1 MICTPSGILTTISSI
16 NIPILHPNNS
26 QLSIVNYQFL
36 MYLIDTHTHV
46 YDHQFSL
53 DRIEAMQRALD
64 AGVGMMLLPN
74 VDASTITP
82 MLELHE
88 QYPDCTRVM
97 MGLQPE
103 EVKED
108 YKDVL
113 STMEKEL
120 EKGIY
125 VGVGEVGLD
134 FYWDSTFEKEQ
145 LDAFETQLD
154 WAKQLHLPLS
164 IHCRNAFDKMV
175 KILERKQDGGL
186 RGIMH
191 CFTGTEEEA
200 KVYLELGFH
209 LGLGGVTTYKNCGVK
224 EYLSNLPLDRIV
236 LETDAPYLAPVP
248 CRGKRNEP
256 AFLVHTAQKI
266 ADILQ
271 IPVEELAAATTANA
285 QSLFGA

>member
-1 MICTPSGILTTISSI
+1 
-16 NIPILHPNNS
+16 
-26 QLSIVNYQFL
+26 

-53 DRIEAMQRALD
+53 DRNDAMQRALD

-74 VDASTITP
+74 VDASTIAP

-108 YKDVL
+108 YKEVL
-113 STMEKEL
+113 SIMEKEL
-120 EKGIY
+120 ERGMY

-134 FYWDSTFEKEQ
+134 FYWDATFEKQQ

-154 WAKQLHLPLS
+154 WAKQLGLPLS

-175 KILERKQDGGL
+175 KILERKQEGGL

-209 LGLGGVTTYKNCGVK
+209 LGLGGVITYKNCGVK
-224 EYLSNLPLDRIV
+224 DYLPNLPFDRIV
-236 LETDAPYLAPVP
+236 LETDAPYLSPVP

-256 AFLVHTAQKI
+256 AFLVHTAQII
-266 ADILQ
+266 AEIMQVSFKDI
-271 IPVEELAAATTANA
+271 VEITSSNA
-285 QSLFGA
+285 QVLFGIA

>member
-1 MICTPSGILTTISSI
+1 M
-16 NIPILHPNNS
+16 H
-26 QLSIVNYQFL
+26 
-36 MYLIDTHTHV
+36 LIDTHTHI

-53 DRIEAMQRALD
+53 DRKETIERALT
-64 AGVGMMLLPN
+64 AGVSMMLLPN
-74 VDASTITP
+74 VDASTIAP
-82 MLELHE
+82 MLELHGQFPE
-88 QYPDCTRVM
+88 CTRVM

-108 YKDVL
+108 YKSVL
-113 STMEKEL
+113 SRMEKEL
-120 EKGIY
+120 ERGIY

-134 FYWDSTFEKEQ
+134 FYWDSTFEKQQ

-154 WAKQLHLPLS
+154 WAKQLKLPLS
-164 IHCRNAFDKMV
+164 IHCRNAFEKMV
-175 KILERKQDGGL
+175 KILEKKQDGGL

-224 EYLSNLPLDRIV
+224 DYLPKLPLDRIV

-256 AFLVHTAQKI
+256 AFLVHTAQRI

-271 IPVEELAAATTANA
+271 MPIEKLAAMTTANV
-285 QSLFGA
+285 QSLFGL

>member
-1 MICTPSGILTTISSI
+1 
-16 NIPILHPNNS
+16 
-26 QLSIVNYQFL
+26 
-36 MYLIDTHTHV
+36 MYLVDTHTHV

-53 DRIEAMQRALD
+53 DRNEAMQRAID
-64 AGVGMMLLPN
+64 AGVKMLLLPN
-74 VDASTITP
+74 VDASTIAL

-108 YKDVL
+108 YKQVL
-113 STMEKEL
+113 SMMEKEL

-125 VGVGEVGLD
+125 AGVGEVGLD
-134 FYWDSTFEKEQ
+134 FYWDATFEKEQ

-164 IHCRNAFDKMV
+164 IHCRNAFDKMT
-175 KILERKQDGGL
+175 KLLEKHQDGGL
-186 RGIMH
+186 SGIMH

-224 EYLSNLPLDRIV
+224 DYLPNLPLDRIV

-256 AFLVHTAQKI
+256 AFLVHTAQRI

-271 IPVEELAAATTANA
+271 LPVEELAAVTTANA
-285 QSLFGA
+285 QSLFGL

>member
-1 MICTPSGILTTISSI
+1 MK
-16 NIPILHPNNS
+16 
-26 QLSIVNYQFL
+26 
-36 MYLIDTHTHV
+36 MYLIDTHTHI

-53 DRIEAMQRALD
+53 DRNETVQRALE
-64 AGVGMMLLPN
+64 AGVKMMLLPN
-74 VDASTITP
+74 VDASTIAP
-82 MLELHE
+82 MLELHG

-108 YKDVL
+108 YKAVL
-113 STMEKEL
+113 SQMEKEL
-120 EKGIY
+120 GEASPASRGPLSLSKGPQSRVQYI
-125 VGVGEVGLD
+125 GVGEVGLD
-134 FYWDSTFEKEQ
+134 FYWDATYEKQQ

-154 WAKQLHLPLS
+154 WAKQLGLPLS

-175 KILERKQDGGL
+175 KIIEKKQDGGL

-200 KVYLELGFH
+200 KAYLDLGFH

-224 EYLSNLPLDRIV
+224 DFLPDLPLDRIV
-236 LETDAPYLAPVP
+236 LETDSPYLAPVP

-256 AFLVHTAQKI
+256 AFLVHTAKKI

-271 IPVEELAAATTANA
+271 ITVEELAEATTKNV
-285 QSLFGA
+285 QLLFGL

>member
-1 MICTPSGILTTISSI
+1 M
-16 NIPILHPNNS
+16 N
-26 QLSIVNYQFL
+26 
-36 MYLIDTHTHV
+36 LIDTHTHI

-53 DRIEAMQRALD
+53 DRNETVQRALE
-64 AGVGMMLLPN
+64 AGVKMMLLPN
-74 VDASTITP
+74 VDASTIAP

-88 QYPDCTRVM
+88 QFPDCTRVM

-108 YKDVL
+108 YMTVL
-113 STMEKEL
+113 AMMEKEL
-120 EKGIY
+120 ERNIY
-125 VGVGEVGLD
+125 IGVGEVGLD
-134 FYWDSTFEKEQ
+134 FYWDSTFEKQQ

-175 KILERKQDGGL
+175 KILEKKQDGGL

-191 CFTGTEEEA
+191 CFTGTEDEA
-200 KVYLELGFH
+200 IVYLDLGFH

-224 EYLSNLPLDRIV
+224 DFLPRLPLDRIV

-266 ADILQ
+266 AEIMQ
-271 IPVEELAAATTANA
+271 IPYNELVNAVSANTN
-285 QSLFGA
+285 SLFSI

>member
-1 MICTPSGILTTISSI
+1 
-16 NIPILHPNNS
+16 
-26 QLSIVNYQFL
+26 
-36 MYLIDTHTHV
+36 MYLVDTHTHV

-53 DRIEAMQRALD
+53 DRNEAMKRALD

-74 VDASTITP
+74 VDASTIAP

-88 QYPDCTRVM
+88 QHPDCTRVM

-108 YKDVL
+108 YKEVL
-113 STMEKEL
+113 SMMEKEL
-120 EKGIY
+120 ERGIY
-125 VGVGEVGLD
+125 IGVGEVGLD
-134 FYWDSTFEKEQ
+134 FYWDVTFERQQ
-145 LDAFETQLD
+145 LDALEIQLD
-154 WAKQLHLPLS
+154 WAKQLGLPLS

-175 KILERKQDGGL
+175 KILEKKQDGGL

-191 CFTGTEEEA
+191 CYTGTEEEA
-200 KVYLELGFH
+200 KVYLELGFY

-224 EYLSNLPLDRIV
+224 DYLPNLPLDRIV

-256 AFLVHTAQKI
+256 SFLVYTAKCI
-266 ADILQ
+266 AVILQ
-271 IPVEELAAATTANA
+271 MPLEDFAAATTSNVKD
-285 QSLFGA
+285 LFQF

>member
-1 MICTPSGILTTISSI
+1 
-16 NIPILHPNNS
+16 
-26 QLSIVNYQFL
+26 
-36 MYLIDTHTHV
+36 
-46 YDHQFSL
+46 
-53 DRIEAMQRALD
+53 
-64 AGVGMMLLPN
+64 MMLMPN
-74 VDASTITP
+74 VDASTIAP
-82 MLELHE
+82 MLELH
-88 QYPDCTRVM
+88 QKYPDCTRVM

-108 YKDVL
+108 YKAVL
-113 STMEKEL
+113 SVMEKEL
-120 EKGIY
+120 SDASPSSPVLCPQSSVPSPPSRVHY

-134 FYWDSTFEKEQ
+134 FYWDATYEKQQ

-154 WAKQLHLPLS
+154 WAKQLSLSLS

-175 KILERKQDGGL
+175 KILEKKQDGSL

-200 KVYLELGFH
+200 KVYLDLGFH

-224 EYLSNLPLDRIV
+224 EFLPNLPLDRIV

-266 ADILQ
+266 AEILQ
-271 IPVEELAAATTANA
+271 IPVEELAEATTKNV
-285 QSLFGA
+285 QTLFQL

>member
-1 MICTPSGILTTISSI
+1 
-16 NIPILHPNNS
+16 
-26 QLSIVNYQFL
+26 
-36 MYLIDTHTHV
+36 MYLIDTHTHI

-53 DRIEAMQRALD
+53 DRNETVQRALD
-64 AGVGMMLLPN
+64 AGVKMMLLPN
-74 VDASTITP
+74 VDTSTIAP

-88 QYPDCTRVM
+88 QYPDCTCVM

-103 EVKED
+103 EVRED
-108 YKDVL
+108 YKQVL
-113 STMEKEL
+113 TTMEKEL

-125 VGVGEVGLD
+125 IGVGEVGLD
-134 FYWDSTFEKEQ
+134 SYWDATYEKQQ

-154 WAKQLHLPLS
+154 WAKQLGLPLS

-175 KILERKQDGGL
+175 KIIEKKQDGGL

-200 KVYLELGFH
+200 KVYLSLGFH

-224 EYLSNLPLDRIV
+224 DFLPTLPLDRIV

-256 AFLVHTAQKI
+256 AFLVHTAQRI

-271 IPVEELAAATTANA
+271 IPVENLAEATTKNV
-285 QSLFGA
+285 QLLFGL

>member
-1 MICTPSGILTTISSI
+1 M
-16 NIPILHPNNS
+16 H
-26 QLSIVNYQFL
+26 
-36 MYLIDTHTHV
+36 LIDTHTHI

-53 DRIEAMQRALD
+53 DRKETIERALA
-64 AGVGMMLLPN
+64 AGVSMMLLPN
-74 VDASTITP
+74 VDASTIAP

-88 QYPDCTRVM
+88 QFPECTRVM

-108 YKDVL
+108 YKSVL
-113 STMEKEL
+113 SRMEKEL
-120 EKGIY
+120 ERGIY

-134 FYWDSTFEKEQ
+134 FYWDSTFEKQQ

-154 WAKQLHLPLS
+154 WAKQLKLPLS

-175 KILERKQDGGL
+175 SILEKKQDGGL

-224 EYLSNLPLDRIV
+224 DYLPKLPLDRIV
-236 LETDAPYLAPVP
+236 LETDAPYLAPLP

-256 AFLVHTAQKI
+256 AFLVHTAQRI

-271 IPVEELAAATTANA
+271 MPIEKLAAMTTANV
-285 QSLFGA
+285 QSLFGL

>member
-1 MICTPSGILTTISSI
+1 
-16 NIPILHPNNS
+16 
-26 QLSIVNYQFL
+26 
-36 MYLIDTHTHV
+36 MYLIDTHTHI

-53 DRIEAMQRALD
+53 DRSETVQRALE
-64 AGVGMMLLPN
+64 AGVKMMLLPN
-74 VDASTITP
+74 VDASTIAP

-88 QYPDCTRVM
+88 QYPECTRVM

-108 YKDVL
+108 YKEVL
-113 STMEKEL
+113 SMMEKEL
-120 EKGIY
+120 GEARPASRVQY

-134 FYWDSTFEKEQ
+134 FYWDTTYEKQQ

-154 WAKQLHLPLS
+154 WAKRLHLPLS
-164 IHCRNAFDKMV
+164 IHCRNAFDKIV
-175 KILERKQDGGL
+175 RILEKKQDGGL
-186 RGIMH
+186 SGIMH

-209 LGLGGVTTYKNCGVK
+209 LGLGGVTTYKNCGLK
-224 EYLSNLPLDRIV
+224 EFLPNLPLDRIV

-248 CRGKRNEP
+248 CRGKRNGP

-266 ADILQ
+266 AEILQ
-271 IPVEELAAATTANA
+271 MPLEDFGELTSKNA
-285 QSLFGA
+285 KTLFSL

>member
-1 MICTPSGILTTISSI
+1 MK
-16 NIPILHPNNS
+16 
-26 QLSIVNYQFL
+26 
-36 MYLIDTHTHV
+36 
-46 YDHQFSL
+46 
-53 DRIEAMQRALD
+53 RALD

-74 VDASTITP
+74 VDASTIAP

-88 QYPDCTRVM
+88 QYPDHTRVM

-108 YKDVL
+108 YKEVL
-113 STMEKEL
+113 SMMEKEL
-120 EKGIY
+120 EHGIY

-134 FYWDSTFEKEQ
+134 FYWDSTYEKQQ

-154 WAKQLHLPLS
+154 WSKQLGLPLS
-164 IHCRNAFDKMV
+164 IHCRNAFEKMV
-175 KILERKQDGGL
+175 KILEKKQDGGL

-224 EYLSNLPLDRIV
+224 DYLPNLPLDRIV

-256 AFLVHTAQKI
+256 AFLVHTAQRI
-266 ADILQ
+266 ADVLQ
-271 IPVEELAAATTANA
+271 MPLDDFAEVTTTNA
-285 QSLFGA
+285 KVLFGL

>member
-1 MICTPSGILTTISSI
+1 
-16 NIPILHPNNS
+16 
-26 QLSIVNYQFL
+26 
-36 MYLIDTHTHV
+36 MYLVDTHTHV

-53 DRIEAMQRALD
+53 DRNEAIQRALE
-64 AGVGMMLLPN
+64 AGVKMMLLPN
-74 VDASTITP
+74 VDASTIAP
-82 MLELHE
+82 MLELYE
-88 QYPDCTRVM
+88 QFPDCTRVM

-108 YKDVL
+108 YKEVL
-113 STMEKEL
+113 SMMEKEL
-120 EKGIY
+120 GEVRPASRVQY

-134 FYWDSTFEKEQ
+134 FYWDSTFEKQQ
-145 LDAFETQLD
+145 LDVFETQLD
-154 WAKQLHLPLS
+154 WAMQLGLPLS

-175 KILERKQDGGL
+175 KILEKKQDGGL
-186 RGIMH
+186 NGIMH

-224 EYLSNLPLDRIV
+224 DYLPNLPLDRIV

-266 ADILQ
+266 ADVLQ
-271 IPVEELAAATTANA
+271 MPLEDFAVVTTANVKN
-285 QSLFGA
+285 LFQF

>member
-1 MICTPSGILTTISSI
+1 M
-16 NIPILHPNNS
+16 N
-26 QLSIVNYQFL
+26 
-36 MYLIDTHTHV
+36 LIDTHTHI

-53 DRIEAMQRALD
+53 DRSEVMQRALD
-64 AGVGMMLLPN
+64 AGVKMMLLPN
-74 VDASTITP
+74 VDASTIAP

-88 QYPDCTRVM
+88 QYPDCTRMM

-108 YKDVL
+108 YKQVL
-113 STMEKEL
+113 SQMEKEL
-120 EKGIY
+120 ERGIY

-145 LDAFETQLD
+145 LDAFETQLE
-154 WAKQLHLPLS
+154 WARQLHLPLS

-175 KILERKQDGGL
+175 KILEHKQDGGL
-186 RGIMH
+186 HGIMH
-191 CFTGTEEEA
+191 CFTGIEDEA
-200 KVYLELGFH
+200 RVYLDLGFH
-209 LGLGGVTTYKNCGVK
+209 LGLGGVTTYKNCGLK
-224 EYLSNLPLDRIV
+224 DYLPNLPLDRIV

-266 ADILQ
+266 AEILQ

-285 QSLFGA
+285 KALFQL

>member
-1 MICTPSGILTTISSI
+1 
-16 NIPILHPNNS
+16 
-26 QLSIVNYQFL
+26 
-36 MYLIDTHTHV
+36 MYFVDTHTHV

-53 DRIEAMQRALD
+53 DRNEAMQRALE
-64 AGVGMMLLPN
+64 AGVKMMLLPN
-74 VDASTITP
+74 VDASTIAP

-108 YKDVL
+108 YKQVL
-113 STMEKEL
+113 DLMEKEL
-120 EKGIY
+120 ERNIY
-125 VGVGEVGLD
+125 IGVGEVGLD
-134 FYWDSTFEKEQ
+134 FYWDSTFEKQQ

-154 WAKQLHLPLS
+154 WAKQLKLPLS
-164 IHCRNAFDKMV
+164 IHCRNAFDMMV
-175 KILERKQDGGL
+175 KILEHKQDGGL
-186 RGIMH
+186 CGIMH
-191 CFTGTEEEA
+191 CFTGIEDEA
-200 KVYLELGFH
+200 RVYLELGFH
-209 LGLGGVTTYKNCGVK
+209 LGLGGVTTYKNCGLK
-224 EYLSNLPLDRIV
+224 DYLPNLPLDRIV

-266 ADILQ
+266 AEILH

-285 QSLFGA
+285 KALFQL

>member
-1 MICTPSGILTTISSI
+1 
-16 NIPILHPNNS
+16 
-26 QLSIVNYQFL
+26 

-53 DRIEAMQRALD
+53 DRNEAMQRALES
-64 AGVGMMLLPN
+64 GVKMMLLPN
-74 VDASTITP
+74 VDASTIAP

-88 QYPDCTRVM
+88 KYPECTRVM

-108 YKDVL
+108 YKEVL
-113 STMEKEL
+113 SQMEKEL
-120 EKGIY
+120 ERGVY

-134 FYWDSTFEKEQ
+134 FYWDATFEKQQ

-154 WAKQLHLPLS
+154 WAKQLGLPLS
-164 IHCRNAFDKMV
+164 IHCRSAFDKMV
-175 KILERKQDGGL
+175 KILEKKQDGGL

-224 EYLSNLPLDRIV
+224 DYLPTLPLDRIV

-266 ADILQ
+266 AEILGKDLD
-271 IPVEELAAATTANA
+271 ELAAITTSNVK
-285 QSLFGA
+285 QLFNL

>member
-1 MICTPSGILTTISSI
+1 M
-16 NIPILHPNNS
+16 N
-26 QLSIVNYQFL
+26 
-36 MYLIDTHTHV
+36 LIDTHTHI

-53 DRIEAMQRALD
+53 DRNETVQRALE
-64 AGVGMMLLPN
+64 AGVKMMLLPN
-74 VDASTITP
+74 VDASTIAP

-88 QYPDCTRVM
+88 QFPDCTRVM

-108 YKDVL
+108 YKEVL
-113 STMEKEL
+113 SKMEKEL
-120 EKGIY
+120 ERGIY
-125 VGVGEVGLD
+125 CGVGEVGLD
-134 FYWDSTFEKEQ
+134 FYWDTTFEKQQ

-175 KILERKQDGGL
+175 KILEKKQDGGL

-200 KVYLELGFH
+200 KIYLELGFH

-224 EYLSNLPLDRIV
+224 DFLPRLPLDRIV

-266 ADILQ
+266 AEIMQ
-271 IPVEELAAATTANA
+271 IPYNELVNAVSANTN
-285 QSLFGA
+285 SLFSI

>member
-1 MICTPSGILTTISSI
+1 M
-16 NIPILHPNNS
+16 
-26 QLSIVNYQFL
+26 F
-36 MYLIDTHTHV
+36 LIDTHTHI

-53 DRIEAMQRALD
+53 DRNEAVQRALD
-64 AGVGMMLLPN
+64 AGVKMMLLPN
-74 VDASTITP
+74 VDALTIAS

-88 QYPDCTRVM
+88 QCPDCTRVM

-108 YKDVL
+108 YKEVL
-113 STMEKEL
+113 DLMEKEL
-120 EKGIY
+120 ERGIY

-134 FYWDSTFEKEQ
+134 FYWDATFEKEQ

-175 KILERKQDGGL
+175 KILEHKQDGGL

-200 KVYLELGFH
+200 KVYIELGFH

-224 EYLSNLPLDRIV
+224 DYLPNLPLNRIV

-256 AFLVHTAQKI
+256 AFLVHTAKRI
-266 ADILQ
+266 AELLQ
-271 IPVEELAAATTANA
+271 MTVEELAAITTTNVKD
-285 QSLFGA
+285 LFQL

>member
-1 MICTPSGILTTISSI
+1 
-16 NIPILHPNNS
+16 
-26 QLSIVNYQFL
+26 
-36 MYLIDTHTHV
+36 MYLVDTHTHV

-53 DRIEAMQRALD
+53 DRDAAMQRALG
-64 AGVGMMLLPN
+64 AGVNMMLLPN
-74 VDASTITP
+74 VDASTIAP

-88 QYPDCTRVM
+88 KYPDCTRAM

-108 YKDVL
+108 YKEVL
-113 STMEKEL
+113 SQMEKEL
-120 EKGIY
+120 ERGVY

-134 FYWDSTFEKEQ
+134 FYWDTTFEKQQ

-154 WAKQLHLPLS
+154 WAKQLGLPLS

-175 KILERKQDGGL
+175 HILEKKQDGL
-186 RGIMH
+186 CGIMH

-224 EYLSNLPLDRIV
+224 DYLPNLPLDRIV

-256 AFLVHTAQKI
+256 AFLVHTAQNI
-266 ADILQ
+266 AEILQ
-271 IPVEELAAATTANA
+271 MPLEDFGNATTLNA
-285 QSLFGA
+285 QNLFSL

>member
-1 MICTPSGILTTISSI
+1 
-16 NIPILHPNNS
+16 
-26 QLSIVNYQFL
+26 

-53 DRIEAMQRALD
+53 DCNEAMQRALG

-74 VDASTITP
+74 VDASTIAP

-108 YKDVL
+108 YKEVL
-113 STMEKEL
+113 SVMEKEL

-125 VGVGEVGLD
+125 AGIGEVGLD
-134 FYWDSTFEKEQ
+134 FYWDATFEKQQ

-175 KILERKQDGGL
+175 KVLEKKQDGDL

-224 EYLSNLPLDRIV
+224 DYLPNLPLERIV

-266 ADILQ
+266 ADIIQ
-271 IPVEELAAATTANA
+271 IPIEELASVTTETV
-285 QSLFGA
+285 QTLFGL

>member
-1 MICTPSGILTTISSI
+1 
-16 NIPILHPNNS
+16 
-26 QLSIVNYQFL
+26 
-36 MYLIDTHTHV
+36 MYLIDTHTHI

-53 DRIEAMQRALD
+53 DRNEAMQRALD
-64 AGVGMMLLPN
+64 AGVRMMLLPN
-74 VDASTITP
+74 VDASTIAP
-82 MLELHE
+82 MLELYE
-88 QYPDCTRVM
+88 QFPDCTRVM

-108 YKDVL
+108 YKQVL
-113 STMEKEL
+113 DLMEKEL
-120 EKGIY
+120 ERGIY
-125 VGVGEVGLD
+125 IGVGEVGLD
-134 FYWDSTFEKEQ
+134 FYWDSTYEKQQ

-154 WAKQLHLPLS
+154 WAKQLGLPLS
-164 IHCRNAFDKMV
+164 IHCRNAFEKMV

-191 CFTGTEEEA
+191 CFTGTKEEA

-224 EYLSNLPLDRIV
+224 DFLPNLPLNRIV

-266 ADILQ
+266 AEIRQTTL
-271 IPVEELAAATTANA
+271 EEVAEATSVNA
-285 QSLFGA
+285 CSLFGLAL